1 MFKSLQRENMLRQN
15 HRRVKQSPLHNS
27 LMSRQT
33 KDRRL
38 AVKRKVNN
46 KVRKRAL
53 CLHQSKYNRK
63 KLLRKRQ
70 KVIKMQKWVMFSRK
84 RPRSRS
90 SYLMSQKF
98 NISSSTRRSSDL
110 IQTTS
115 GSALNT
121 KAWHFTL
128 AMRPTKS
135 LFSSEANQSKYLLKL
150 KKYAISGSK

>member
-15 HRRVKQSPLHNS
+15 HRRAKPSPPHNFS
-27 LMSRQT
+27 MSPQT
-33 KDRRL
+33 KDKRL

-63 KLLRKRQ
+63 KLLWKRQ

-90 SYLMSQKF
+90 SYLMSLKYST
-98 NISSSTRRSSDL
+98 SSSTRRSSDL